1 MGERAFVIMKI
12 GAKDS
17 IERKRADEIFTDAA
31 RACPG
36 RVGRQ
41 RDCADLHYLPGA
53 ITPKMLSELLDAR
66 RAPAD
71 LTGRNPNV
79 FYEPGV
85 AHSFTRPLISIA
97 DSTKSLPFDTKDE
110 RVIEIGD
117 YQASGLRLYQQ
128 VEKAGA
134 LLRESLKAGPADRQ
148 HPPSPLREL
157 AANRS
162 VHQLAPTWP
171 IAADQAQMRK
181 SIEDIRKR
189 VPGRIVL
196 PRGMQEEIEVLR
208 MVIECMIGD
217 LNADDFSLLE
227 GEKLPGSHRRWVGD
241 LRKRWLVKTA
251 DPWASD
257 DGGYS
262 DEPPF

>member
-1 MGERAFVIMKI
+1 MGERAFVIMQI

-17 IERKRADEIFTDAA
+17 IERKRADEIFTYVVEPALDEWGVNAY
-31 RACPG
+31 R
-36 RVGRQ
+36 
-41 RDCADLHYLPGA
+41 ADLDYSPGA

-66 RAPAD
+66 LVLAD

-79 FYEPGV
+79 FYELGV

-117 YQASGLRLYQQ
+117 YQASGLLYSQ
-128 VEKAGA
+128 VEKAKA
-134 LLRESLKAGPADRQ
+134 SLRESLKVVLADGYI
-148 HPPSPLREL
+148 PPSPLREL

-162 VHQLAPTWP
+162 VDQLAPTNP
-171 IAADQAQMRK
+171 IAAELAQMRE

-208 MVIECMIGD
+208 MVIERRIGD

-227 GEKLPGSHRRWVGD
+227 GEDLPGSHRRWVGD

-257 DGGYS
+257 SGGYS